1 MAEEKT
7 TTATTMFLEGC
18 NITQFTGEDPTYSSS
33 KWCQDIEDNAEI
45 FSWTPHQKLIIAR
58 RTLSGTAALWLRSER
73 VFKSYDDLKAALTKE
88 FPDTVNVKEMHELMA
103 ARKKHSNESVY
114 QYMLIMKELG
124 KRARFPDYIAIQYI
138 IDGIV
143 DHEYNKHMLHGV
155 TTYSDLKTKL
165 AIYEKI
171 KTKASE
177 ASRQRGTERN
187 RAVYN
192 QPGTRYSRPVQVQ
205 YVHKRCY
212 NCGEMDHVSSEC
224 KNGLKC
230 FRCNQFGHIRQN
242 CKANPVHT
250 GVSGRNADMASARRE
265 QAECDIGDR
274 RVSSGAFGGDGWRK
288 RSAMFG
294 VKSEVYGALPRYGN
308 TEENELNVRTK
319 DASGHDT
326 YTEPENDREKKKD
339 LTDHFN
345 IFHGVNKEFQ
355 VKKPEKLVLLN
366 KFSVNSL
373 FDTGSDCNLMARSVC
388 SKIGSEIIDEKITM
402 TGLGECQV
410 CSMGKVYV
418 EMLVDDNVYNN
429 VVFHLV
435 PDEVMPYDVILG
447 QEFLSGVT
455 MIMNAGVVTLR
466 NDNWIGNIDSFA
478 GSTEVDVAHVQDISI
493 RNEVMQCVQEYQPT
507 QEEEAPIQL
516 KIILKDDIPIR
527 QRPRRL
533 SLMEQQVV
541 EEQVDEWLRKG
552 IIRLRMRGKDLRD
565 YE

>member
-1 MAEEKT
+1 
-7 TTATTMFLEGC
+7 
-18 NITQFTGEDPTYSSS
+18 
-33 KWCQDIEDNAEI
+33 
-45 FSWTPHQKLIIAR
+45 
-58 RTLSGTAALWLRSER
+58 
-73 VFKSYDDLKAALTKE
+73 
-88 FPDTVNVKEMHELMA
+88 
-103 ARKKHSNESVY
+103 
-114 QYMLIMKELG
+114 
-124 KRARFPDYIAIQYI
+124 
-138 IDGIV
+138 
-143 DHEYNKHMLHGV
+143 
-155 TTYSDLKTKL
+155 
-165 AIYEKI
+165 
-171 KTKASE
+171 
-177 ASRQRGTERN
+177 
-187 RAVYN
+187 
-192 QPGTRYSRPVQVQ
+192 
-205 YVHKRCY
+205 
-212 NCGEMDHVSSEC
+212 
-224 KNGLKC
+224 
-230 FRCNQFGHIRQN
+230 
-242 CKANPVHT
+242 
-250 GVSGRNADMASARRE
+250 
-265 QAECDIGDR
+265 
-274 RVSSGAFGGDGWRK
+274 
-288 RSAMFG
+288 
-294 VKSEVYGALPRYGN
+294 
-308 TEENELNVRTK
+308 
-319 DASGHDT
+319 
-326 YTEPENDREKKKD
+326 
-339 LTDHFN
+339 

-552 IIRLRMRGKDLRD
+552 IIRLRMRGKD
-565 YE
+565 